1 MAGRY
6 IYADNAATTRVTE
19 SVLGAMLPYFTEEYG
34 NASAVCKPGQRA
46 ARAVL
51 NARKAIADALGADV
65 REIYFTSG
73 GSESD
78 NWAIKGAAT
87 LGEKSGKRHIVTTA
101 VEHHAVLRSCE
112 ALEEKGFEVTY
123 LPVDEYGRVTAEQV
137 AAAIRDD
144 TCLVSVMY
152 ANNEV
157 GTIMP
162 VREIGTLCRERGVL
176 FHTDAVQAAGH
187 IPIDVRTLNADMLS
201 LSGHKLH
208 APKGIGAL
216 YVRGGIELPPLISG
230 GQQERGRRA
239 GTENVPAIVGLGQ
252 AMTDAVNGMTERNTR
267 LTALRDRL
275 IGGLL
280 EIPETRLNG
289 HPTERLAGNVNI
301 SVRGLEGESLLLML
315 DMNGVCASSG
325 SACASGSSEPS
336 HVLLAM
342 GLPAELAQGSLRLT
356 PGDDATEEDI
366 DTIIGV
372 VKRSVERLRSM
383 SPRWQEFCG
392 KA

>member
-1 MAGRY
+1 MPQGY

-19 SVLGAMLPYFTEEYG
+19 SVLSAMLPYFTEEYG
-34 NASAVCKPGQRA
+34 NASAVCRLGQRA

-51 NARKAIADALGADV
+51 NARKAVADALGADV

-78 NWAIKGAAT
+78 NWAIKGAAA

-112 ALEEKGFEVTY
+112 ALEARGFGVTY
-123 LPVDEYGRVTAEQV
+123 LPVDEYGRVTAAQV
-137 AAAIRDD
+137 AAAVRDD

-162 VREIGTLCRERGVL
+162 VREIGAVCRERGVL
-176 FHTDAVQAAGH
+176 FHTDAVQAVGH
-187 IPIDVRTLNADMLS
+187 IPIDIRTLGADMLS

-216 YVRGGIELPPLISG
+216 YVRSGVELPPFISG
-230 GQQERGRRA
+230 GSQERGRRA

-252 AMTDAVNGMTERNTR
+252 AMTDAAKDITERAER
-267 LTALRDRL
+267 MTALRERL
-275 IGGLL
+275 TEGLL
-280 EIPETRLNG
+280 SIPETRLNG

-301 SVRGLEGESLLLML
+301 SFRGVEGESLLLML

-325 SACASGSSEPS
+325 SACTSGSSEPS

-342 GLPAELAQGSLRLT
+342 GVPKELAQGSLRLT
-356 PGDDATEEDI
+356 FGDDATAEDI
-366 DTIIGV
+366 DRMIGA
-372 VKRSVERLRSM
+372 VKSSAERLRSM

-392 KA
+392 KS

>member
-1 MAGRY
+1 MPQGY

-19 SVLGAMLPYFTEEYG
+19 SVLSAMLPYFTEEYG
-34 NASAVCKPGQRA
+34 NASAVCRLGQRA

-51 NARKAIADALGADV
+51 NARKAVADALGADV

-78 NWAIKGAAT
+78 NWAIKGAAA
-87 LGEKSGKRHIVTTA
+87 LGERSGKRHIVTTA

-112 ALEEKGFEVTY
+112 ALEARGFGVTY
-123 LPVDEYGRVTAEQV
+123 LPVDEYGRVTAAQV
-137 AAAIRDD
+137 AAAVRDD

-162 VREIGTLCRERGVL
+162 VREIGAVCRERGVL
-176 FHTDAVQAAGH
+176 FHTDAVQAVGH
-187 IPIDVRTLNADMLS
+187 IPIDVRTLGADMLS

-216 YVRGGIELPPLISG
+216 YVRSGVELPPFISG
-230 GQQERGRRA
+230 GSQERGRRA

-252 AMTDAVNGMTERNTR
+252 AMTDAAKDISERAER
-267 LTALRDRL
+267 MTALRERL
-275 IGGLL
+275 TEGLL
-280 EIPETRLNG
+280 GIPETRLNG

-301 SVRGLEGESLLLML
+301 SFRGVEGESLLLML

-325 SACASGSSEPS
+325 SACTSGSSEPS

-342 GLPAELAQGSLRLT
+342 GVPKELAQGSLRLT
-356 PGDDATEEDI
+356 FGDDATAEDI
-366 DTIIGV
+366 DRIIGA
-372 VKRSVERLRSM
+372 VKSSAERLRSM

-392 KA
+392 KS